1 MRARSGPGGLS
12 QCNRADT
19 TALTCQCCSDC
30 LCHLRASTS
39 ALTRPS
45 LWSAIVQ
52 ESMKVCA
59 MTRSTASTL
68 SDVCTSKTNWGF
80 LMMLIQNRRGRLQR
94 RWKRGSLS
102 AKKAAAVL
110 EDILYMLLVILVTSQ
125 LHPLGKTSFSHC
137 ALLPCTPILLLL
149 SRHRWLSL
157 CKGAAPTRLAVPL
170 SGLADHRTCLSSRYG
185 WSQDLQSRSVMPA
198 HPTGQRSI

>member
-12 QCNRADT
+12 QCNHTDT
-19 TALTCQCCSDC
+19 TACLCQHCSDC
-30 LCHLRASTS
+30 LCYLHASTS
-39 ALTRPS
+39 TLTRPS

-94 RWKRGSLS
+94 RWKHDSLS
-102 AKKAAAVL
+102 AKKAAEWCWKVFCTC
-110 EDILYMLLVILVTSQ
+110 YWSYWS
-125 LHPLGKTSFSHC
+125 PPSFTLSAKPAFHC
-137 ALLPCTPILLLL
+137 ALLFL
-149 SRHRWLSL
+149 SRQRWLSPQ
-157 CKGAAPTRLAVPL
+157 GAAPTRLAVPP
-170 SGLADHRTCLSSRYG
+170 SGLTEHRTCLSSRYG
-185 WSQDLQSRSVMPA
+185 WSQDLQSRSASPA
-198 HPTGQRSI
+198 HPAGQRSI